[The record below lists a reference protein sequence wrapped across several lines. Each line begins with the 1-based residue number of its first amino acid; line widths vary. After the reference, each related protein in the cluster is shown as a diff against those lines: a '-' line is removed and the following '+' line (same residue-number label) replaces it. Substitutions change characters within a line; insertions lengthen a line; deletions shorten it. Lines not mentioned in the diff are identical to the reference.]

1 MVLRGVWRVQVL
13 VSRHW
18 QRHGAC
24 APAPTRTLS
33 DWTTWTTTTGASTL
47 RAGWPLLTRGKRN
60 VAWLCFVY
68 RTALMAYLG
77 SVPTVARERFLR
89 EEEGSEI
96 IYK

>member
-47 RAGWPLLTRGKRN
+47 RAGWPLLTRGPRN
-60 VAWLCFVY
+60 VAWCGCGF
-68 RTALMAYLG
+68 RAMMAWLWG
-77 SVPTVARERFLR
+77 QDAVERCR
-89 EEEGSEI
+89 GIEG
-96 IYK
+96 